1 MNNKVYY
8 TDDNTAFKLFDLLK
22 AKARHVIKIDEWNYR
37 LFDGNSAVTFTTLSD
52 SIKIK
57 MVKG

>member
-1 MNNKVYY
+1 MNKETYY

-37 LFDGNSAVTFTTLSD
+37 LFDGNSSVTFTTLSD
-52 SIKIK
+52 SIKIE

>member
-37 LFDGNSAVTFTTLSD
+37 LFDGNSAVTFTTL
-52 SIKIK
+52 
-57 MVKG
+57 